1 MSIYQRGTKLSKR
14 LMKKFTQGAGALII
28 PGEPT
33 GSPLNPMPGTPE
45 EHAFDFTL
53 IQGGALY
60 RFKTDLFVPETD
72 IMVTTS
78 PIAATPKAGHLV
90 TLNGDS
96 YQVVDSTPATLD
108 SDNPIV
114 WRLTLRK

>member
-1 MSIYQRGTKLSKR
+1 MSIYQRGTSLSKR
-14 LMKKFTQGAGALII
+14 LMKKFTQGSGVLII

-33 GSPLNPMPGTPE
+33 GSPLNPIPGTPE
-45 EHAFDFTL
+45 EYAFDFTL

-72 IMVTTS
+72 IMITTS
-78 PIAATPKAGHLV
+78 PITATPKAGYIV

-108 SDNPIV
+108 PDNPIV
-114 WRLTLRK
+114 WRLTLRR

>member
-14 LMKKFTQGAGALII
+14 LMKKFTQGAGVLII

-33 GSPLNPMPGTPE
+33 GSSLNPMPSTPE
-45 EHAFDFTL
+45 EHSFDFTL

-60 RFKTDLFVPETD
+60 QFKTDLFVPETD

-78 PIAATPKAGHLV
+78 SIAATPKAGHLV

-108 SDNPIV
+108 PDNPIV

>member
-1 MSIYQRGTKLSKR
+1 MSIYQHGTKLSKR
-14 LMKKFTQGAGALII
+14 LMKKFTQGSGVLII
-28 PGEPT
+28 PGKPT

-45 EHAFDFTL
+45 EHPFDFTL

-60 RFKTDLFVPETD
+60 QFKTDLFVPETD

-90 TLNGDS
+90 TLNGND
-96 YQVVDSTPATLD
+96 YQIVDSTPATLD
-108 SDNPIV
+108 PDSPIV
-114 WRLTLRK
+114 GRLTLRR